1 LNIEVIVME
10 KSEKILVSLPAP
22 LVARMRA
29 AIPARQRSKVFRMLI
44 EQELEKREEALY
56 QCALAVEKDSALN
69 KEMEEWDS
77 TLNDGLNDESW

>member
-1 LNIEVIVME
+1 ME

-69 KEMEEWDS
+69 KEMEDWDS
-77 TLNDGLNDESW
+77 TLHDGLSDESW

>member
-1 LNIEVIVME
+1 MDIEVIIME

-69 KEMEEWDS
+69 KEMEDWDS
-77 TLNDGLNDESW
+77 TLHDGLSDESW